1 MSPVWKPKLNAPEA
15 KCVLWYHGQKCAGT
29 VRKIRRTE
37 LGRETQKGYKFDVQV
52 AVHRDK
58 FL

>member
-1 MSPVWKPKLNAPEA
+1 LSNVLHYLVKIMDDFILPVKEIHKL
-15 KCVLWYHGQKCAGT
+15 
-29 VRKIRRTE
+29 
-37 LGRETQKGYKFDVQV
+37 DVQV

>member
-1 MSPVWKPKLNAPEA
+1 MLNWIIIIYFIFEN
-15 KCVLWYHGQKCAGT
+15 
-29 VRKIRRTE
+29 RKIYTNE
-37 LGRETQKGYKFDVQV
+37 FDVQV

>member
-1 MSPVWKPKLNAPEA
+1 MLFSSNVNKRPLN
-15 KCVLWYHGQKCAGT
+15 CIIT
-29 VRKIRRTE
+29 VIN
-37 LGRETQKGYKFDVQV
+37 LYCSSLNIAIFDVQV

>member
-1 MSPVWKPKLNAPEA
+1 MHGGSGNIHVWSLIFLDHCPG
-15 KCVLWYHGQKCAGT
+15 VTY
-29 VRKIRRTE
+29 VDTE
-37 LGRETQKGYKFDVQV
+37 LYEFDVQV